1 MPSRN
6 EVITELEHQEQ
17 SLLAQERSL
26 FLEIEEIKEKNQLAI
41 MALNDFQE
49 INAFLKQENRKFS
62 EYVSKL
68 NIMES
73 DFLEIYHNIEDRLE
87 AVIEVGE
94 SFLKTGVN
102 KLRQ

>member
-1 MPSRN
+1 MPSTN
-6 EVITELEHQEQ
+6 EIITELERQEQ
-17 SLLAQERSL
+17 NLLAQERSL
-26 FLEIEEIKEKNQLAI
+26 FLEIEEIKEKNQLATL
-41 MALNDFQE
+41 ALNDFLE

-102 KLRQ
+102 TLRQ

>member
-6 EVITELEHQEQ
+6 EVITELERQEQ

-102 KLRQ
+102 TLRQ

>member
-6 EVITELEHQEQ
+6 DIIAEFEHQEQ
-17 SLLAQERSL
+17 SLLAQEHSL

-41 MALNDFQE
+41 MALNNFQE

-102 KLRQ
+102 TLRQ

>member
-1 MPSRN
+1 MSSRN
-6 EVITELEHQEQ
+6 DTITEFERQEQ

-26 FLEIEEIKEKNQLAI
+26 FLEIEEIKKKNQLAI
-41 MALNDFQE
+41 IALNDFQE

-73 DFLEIYHNIEDRLE
+73 DFLEVYHNIEDRLE
-87 AVIEVGE
+87 VVIEVGE

>member
-6 EVITELEHQEQ
+6 EVITELERQEQ

>member
-1 MPSRN
+1 MPSTN
-6 EVITELEHQEQ
+6 EVITELERQEQ
-17 SLLAQERSL
+17 NLLAQERSL
-26 FLEIEEIKEKNQLAI
+26 FLEIEEIKEKNQLATL
-41 MALNDFQE
+41 ALNDFLE

-102 KLRQ
+102 TLRQ

>member
-6 EVITELEHQEQ
+6 DIIAEFEHQEQ

-41 MALNDFQE
+41 MALNNFQE

-102 KLRQ
+102 TLRQ

>member
-6 EVITELEHQEQ
+6 DIITEFEHQEQ
-17 SLLAQERSL
+17 NLLAQERSL
-26 FLEIEEIKEKNQLAI
+26 FLEIEEIKKKNQLAI

-73 DFLEIYHNIEDRLE
+73 DFLEVYHNIEDRLE